1 MEVPSAKHG
10 KRSWTTLT
18 GRSLI
23 LVVMPALAGAA
34 VGFALLWFNSSED
47 GRSTDGANWD
57 ERSITTPSQGYA
69 EAVARAA
76 PAVVNIF
83 TSRVAKHPL
92 CQLPQYRV
100 LCERFL
106 NRGRRVQGALG
117 SGVMVRRDGY
127 ILTNYHVIAD
137 SQDIIVAFN
146 DGRQAQAAVVGTD
159 AETDLAVIQV
169 EGDGFPAIA
178 LASSKDI
185 EVGDLVLAIGNPFG
199 IGQAVSQGIV
209 SARGRYGISP
219 NPDDDFIQTDAA
231 INPGNS
237 GGALVDAH
245 GRLVGINTMIYSQ
258 GGGSEGIGFAIPVD
272 RAIKVLDAIVEH
284 GRVLRGWLGVR
295 LAKPLGSNAR
305 GLMVRS
311 VVAGAPAHSAGLRSG
326 DLLLAI
332 NGEAVS
338 SLAAVRRQIAN
349 TEPNAKL
356 SLRIW
361 RNGAIRVVEAI
372 AGVSANLR

>member
-1 MEVPSAKHG
+1 MPTDKTAGGSIAKRLVLVLAVSA
-10 KRSWTTLT
+10 
-18 GRSLI
+18 
-23 LVVMPALAGAA
+23 LVGVA
-34 VGFALLWFNSSED
+34 VGFAFLWLNAGDDPPAVNSAPD
-47 GRSTDGANWD
+47 
-57 ERSITTPSQGYA
+57 GYA
-69 EAVARAA
+69 DAVTRAA

-100 LCERFL
+100 LCERLL

-137 SQDIIVAFN
+137 SDDIVVAFN
-146 DGRQAQAAVVGTD
+146 DGSQAQAAVVGTD
-159 AETDLAVIQV
+159 AETDLAVVQV
-169 EGDGFPAIA
+169 EGEDFPAID

-185 EVGDLVLAIGNPFG
+185 QVGDLVLAIGNPFG

-209 SARGRYGISP
+209 SAKGRYGISQ

-231 INPGNS
+231 VNPGNS
-237 GGALVDAH
+237 GGALVDTR

-258 GGGSEGIGFAIPVD
+258 GGGSDGIGFAIPVD
-272 RAIKVLDAIVEH
+272 RAIAVLEAIIEH

-295 LAKPLGSNAR
+295 LAKPLDSRAA
-305 GLMVRS
+305 GLIVHA
-311 VVAGAPAHSAGLRSG
+311 VIAGGPAHRAGLRPG
-326 DLLLAI
+326 DWLLAI

-338 SLAAVRRQIAN
+338 SLATARRQIAAI
-349 TEPNAKL
+349 EPNAKL
-356 SLRIW
+356 RLRIW
-361 RNGAIRVVEAI
+361 RNGAIRMLEAT
-372 AGVSANLR
+372 AGASANRR